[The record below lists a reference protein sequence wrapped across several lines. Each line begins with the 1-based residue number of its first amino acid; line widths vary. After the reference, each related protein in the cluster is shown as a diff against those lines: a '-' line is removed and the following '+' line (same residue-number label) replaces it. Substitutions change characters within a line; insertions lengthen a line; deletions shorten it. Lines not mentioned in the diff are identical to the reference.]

1 MTPRAAQAV
10 MDHHARSFAPPARL
24 LSRADQARVARLY
37 ALCRTVDDL
46 ADEDGGA
53 AARDRLAAIEADIR
67 AGRRA
72 DPVAEAADDL
82 FAGRSRAR
90 RACADL
96 VAGVRSDLSPVRIA
110 DMTALDA
117 YAHAVAG
124 TVGIMFAELFDVPP
138 DRQGPAADLG
148 KALQLTN
155 ICRDVAEDARAGRR
169 YLPATLCPHAPET
182 LVRHDPAAARDAHA
196 AIAALLDRADGLYA
210 RGLAGLPALPA
221 RPRVAVAVAAALY
234 RGIGVE
240 IRSGRADPLT
250 TRAVVPARR
259 KALLAA
265 RTLLRGP
272 AAPSVARRPSRRKAA
287 HA

>member
-1 MTPRAAQAV
+1 MTPETAQAV
-10 MDHHARSFAPPARL
+10 MDRHARSFAPPARL
-24 LSRADQARVARLY
+24 LGRAERAKVARLY

-53 AARDRLAAIEADIR
+53 EARDRLAVIEADIR
-67 AGRRA
+67 AGHCT
-72 DPVAEAADDL
+72 DPVASAADDL
-82 FAGRSRAR
+82 FTGRPRAR

-138 DRQGPAADLG
+138 ERQGPAADLG

-169 YLPATLCPHAPET
+169 YLPATLCPHAPEA
-182 LVRHDPAAARDAHA
+182 LAKHDPAAARDARA

-210 RGLAGLPALPA
+210 RGLAGLSALPA
-221 RPRVAVAVAAALY
+221 RPRAAVAVAAALY
-234 RGIGVE
+234 RGIGTE
-240 IRSGRADPLT
+240 IRAGRADPLT

-265 RTLLRGP
+265 QALLRRP
-272 AAPSVARRPSRRKAA
+272 DMTRADRRARREAA